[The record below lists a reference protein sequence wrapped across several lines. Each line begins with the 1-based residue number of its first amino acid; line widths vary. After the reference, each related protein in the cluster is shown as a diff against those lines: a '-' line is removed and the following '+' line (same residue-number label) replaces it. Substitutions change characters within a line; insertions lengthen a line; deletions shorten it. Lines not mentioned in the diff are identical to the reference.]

1 MGEWQDLL
9 LHRYAMNKCVP
20 MQETQAEVPFKKI
33 PLQNR
38 NIFVSVILYKDYYI
52 QLHNQWQ
59 KSAQVGQ
66 LNTSQICHNDYIKG
80 LYLNAS
86 P

>member
-52 QLHNQWQ
+52 QLHNQ
-59 KSAQVGQ
+59 
-66 LNTSQICHNDYIKG
+66 
-80 LYLNAS
+80 
-86 P
+86 